1 MLEVVKFRPEHVSNI
16 ETDFDMPKSFK
27 DAFRSGGDVDAFTVM
42 QGDTVVALGGI
53 HVLWDGVG
61 EGFCM
66 LSKHSGKWQTSIA
79 RYARNMFEGIIQNNG
94 LHRVQASIHES
105 DYLKGLP
112 ACTRGQQI
120 YIATMR
126 DLRLHCVTSR
136 KRLFGIDWPNG
147 EQCALR
153 TTMRIRPVRFL
164 RHLTCLRTA

>member
-79 RYARNMFEGIIQNNG
+79 RYARSMFEGIIQNNG

-105 DYLKGLP
+105 DPEAIRFAKWLGFENE
-112 ACTRGQQI
+112 G
-120 YIATMR
+120 MM
-126 DLRLHCVTSR
+126 LHYGPDGSNYYRMSMV
-136 KRLFGIDWPNG
+136 L
-147 EQCALR
+147 L
-153 TTMRIRPVRFL
+153 
-164 RHLTCLRTA
+164 